1 MISVMLEFPFPLME
15 TLPFTH
21 KLYRELMMVY
31 TSLPTR
37 RHVRSNY
44 SHTRAVLSGET
55 GFVPKDEFKCICWW
69 TSRGTIQGIR
79 WTQSDKAQFEQDIG
93 ACQISSKD
101 IFVDVILC
109 IIENVDN
116 GLQSQLPVSLPQQ
129 PPHPGPPASPA
140 WAFS

>member
-1 MISVMLEFPFPLME
+1 M
-15 TLPFTH
+15 
-21 KLYRELMMVY
+21 
-31 TSLPTR
+31 
-37 RHVRSNY
+37 
-44 SHTRAVLSGET
+44 
-55 GFVPKDEFKCICWW
+55 
-69 TSRGTIQGIR
+69 SRGTIQGIR

-129 PPHPGPPASPA
+129 LPHPGPPASPA